1 MGPRAFAEHALAA
14 YGVRLTEA
22 EAARLRER
30 FFQAYP
36 GLRAWHR
43 RARGDGPVEV
53 RTASGRR
60 RVVKTFTERLNTPV
74 QGTGADGLKLAL
86 ALLWETR
93 DRCPGA
99 APVLAVHDE
108 LVVEADA
115 DGAEAARDWLVGC
128 MRQGMEAFLKK
139 VPVEVEA
146 VICQDWAGTE
156 PSP

>member
-1 MGPRAFAEHALAA
+1 
-14 YGVRLTEA
+14 
-22 EAARLRER
+22 
-30 FFQAYP
+30 
-36 GLRAWHR
+36 
-43 RARGDGPVEV
+43 VEV

-60 RVVKTFTERLNTPV
+60 RVVETFTERLNTPV

-93 DRCPGA
+93 DRCPSA

-115 DGAEAARDWLVGC
+115 GEAEAARDWLVDC
-128 MRQGMEAFLKK
+128 MRRGMEGFLKQ

-146 VICQDWAGTE
+146 VICRDWAGRALSAG
-156 PSP
+156 PGP